1 MSIQNIGWGVE
12 GPRLMYTFSAKSS
25 SYCFINMLFLGGEG
39 VCKKSMVCMLMK
51 MMFKKMTTPYETSY
65 EIATS
70 EDFIGL

>member
-1 MSIQNIGWGVE
+1 
-12 GPRLMYTFSAKSS
+12 
-25 SYCFINMLFLGGEG
+25 MLFWGGEG

-70 EDFIGL
+70 EDFIGLWHFGESIDEFFRDVLKSYEFKMI